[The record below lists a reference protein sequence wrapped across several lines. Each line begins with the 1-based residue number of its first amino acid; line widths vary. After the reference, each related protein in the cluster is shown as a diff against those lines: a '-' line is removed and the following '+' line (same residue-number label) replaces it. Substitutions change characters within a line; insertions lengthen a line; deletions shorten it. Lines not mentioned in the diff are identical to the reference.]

1 MGSTA
6 APILNA
12 FRALSPPAA
21 EATNTLNL
29 HPSIHNPPAKVGKAD
44 TATDNAQ
51 FFHLRTEALPRLR
64 SKEKTMK
71 DTIRQLIQ
79 QALAQLVTEG
89 VLPEG
94 LTPAIQVENARDK
107 THGDFASNI
116 AMMLAKPAGMKPR
129 DLAEKIIAAL
139 PADEQISKTEI
150 AGPGF
155 LNFFQN
161 TQALAS
167 RLDAALADEKIGVR
181 KSAPAQRTVV
191 DLSAPNLAKEMHVGH
206 LRSTIIGDG
215 VARVLE
221 FLGDEV
227 IRQNHVG
234 DWGTQFGMLMAY
246 LEENPITSNEL
257 SDLEN
262 FYRAAKKRFDE
273 SPEFADRARSLV
285 VKLQAGD
292 PDCLAL
298 WTKFKD
304 ISLSHCQK
312 IYEQLNVKLT
322 MADVMGESAYNDDLI
337 NVVNDLKAKGMLVE
351 SNGAQCV
358 FLDEFKNAEG
368 EPLPVIIVKA
378 DGGYLYATTD
388 LAAIRYRSGVLKADR
403 ALYFVDQRQ
412 ALHFQ
417 QVFAVARKAGFVTH
431 PMDMEHM
438 GFGTMNG
445 ADGRPFKT
453 RDGGTVKLIDL
464 LTEAKERA
472 YALVKEKNPELAED
486 ELRAI
491 AKVVGIGAVKYA
503 DLSKHR
509 TSDYSFNFDLMLNFE
524 GNTAPYLLYAYTR
537 VAGVFRKLGKR
548 FDQVEGQIVL
558 AAPQEQ
564 ELGAKLAQFGE
575 VLNNVAEKGTP
586 HILCTYLYE
595 VAGLFSSFYENCPIL
610 SAEDEAQKQ
619 SRLRL
624 AALAGR
630 TLKQGLELLGLETL
644 ERM

>member
-1 MGSTA
+1 V
-6 APILNA
+6 AP
-12 FRALSPPAA
+12 
-21 EATNTLNL
+21 
-29 HPSIHNPPAKVGKAD
+29 
-44 TATDNAQ
+44 ATDNAQ
-51 FFHLRTEALPRLR
+51 FFHPRIQALPRLR
-64 SKEKTMK
+64 SKESIMK

-79 QALAQLVTEG
+79 QALSQLVTEG

-94 LTPAIQVENARDK
+94 LSPAIQVENAKDK

-129 DLAEKIIAAL
+129 DLAEKLIAAL
-139 PADEQISKTEI
+139 PADEQISKVEI

-161 TQALAS
+161 TQALAA
-167 RLDAALADEKIGVR
+167 RLDAALADAQLSVR
-181 KSAPAQRTVV
+181 KTGSSQRTVV

-215 VARVLE
+215 VASVLE
-221 FLGDEV
+221 FLGDTV

-234 DWGTQFGMLMAY
+234 DWGTQFGMLLAY
-246 LEENPITSNEL
+246 LQEQPATSDEL
-257 SDLEN
+257 SDLED

-273 SPEFADRARSLV
+273 SEEFADRARALV

-292 PDCLAL
+292 AECLSL

-312 IYEQLNVKLT
+312 VYDLLNVKLT
-322 MADVMGESAYNDDLI
+322 PADVMGESAYNDDLA
-337 NVVNDLKAKGMLVE
+337 NVVADLKATGLLVE

-358 FLDEFKNAEG
+358 FLEEFRTADDT
-368 EPLPVIIVKA
+368 PLPVIVQKA
-378 DGGYLYATTD
+378 GGGYLYATTD
-388 LAAIRYRSGVLKADR
+388 LAAIRYRSSVLKADR

-417 QVFAVARKAGFVTH
+417 QVFEVARRAGFVH
-431 PMDMEHM
+431 EGMQLEHM

-464 LTEAKERA
+464 LEEAKERA
-472 YALVKEKNPELAED
+472 YTLVKEKNPELAEE

-491 AKVVGIGAVKYA
+491 AKAVGISAVKYA

-509 TSDYSFNFDLMLNFE
+509 ASDYSFNFDQMLSFE

-537 VAGVFRKLGKR
+537 VAGVFRKLGTP
-548 FDQVEGQIVL
+548 FDASKGQIVL
-558 AAPQEQ
+558 DAPQEQ
-564 ELGAKLAQFGE
+564 ELAARLAQFGE
-575 VLNNVAEKGTP
+575 ILNNVADKGTP
-586 HILCTYLYE
+586 HVLCAYIYDL
-595 VAGLFSSFYENCPIL
+595 AGLFSSFYENCPIL
-610 SAEDEAQKQ
+610 GADSTEQQQ

-624 AALAGR
+624 AALTGR
-630 TLKQGLELLGLETL
+630 TLKQGLQLLGLETL

>member
-1 MGSTA
+1 
-6 APILNA
+6 
-12 FRALSPPAA
+12 
-21 EATNTLNL
+21 
-29 HPSIHNPPAKVGKAD
+29 
-44 TATDNAQ
+44 
-51 FFHLRTEALPRLR
+51 
-64 SKEKTMK
+64 MK

-79 QALAQLVTEG
+79 QALTRLVTEG

-129 DLAEKIIAAL
+129 DLAEKLIAAL
-139 PADEQISKTEI
+139 PADEQISKVEI

-161 TQALAS
+161 TQALAA
-167 RLDAALADEKIGVR
+167 RLDAALADPQLSVR
-181 KSAPAQRTVV
+181 KAGPAQRVVV

-215 VARVLE
+215 VANVLA
-221 FLGDEV
+221 FLGDTV

-234 DWGTQFGMLMAY
+234 DWGTQFGMLLAY
-246 LEENPITSNEL
+246 LQEKPATSDEL

-262 FYRAAKKRFDE
+262 FYRAAKQRFDE
-273 SPEFADRARSLV
+273 SEAFAERARGLV
-285 VKLQAGD
+285 VKLQGGD
-292 PDCLAL
+292 AECLAL
-298 WTKFKD
+298 WKRFNE

-312 IYEQLNVKLT
+312 TYERLNVNLT
-322 MADVMGESAYNDDLI
+322 PADVMGESAYNDDLA
-337 NVVNDLKAKGMLVE
+337 NVVSDLKAAGLLVE
-351 SNGAQCV
+351 SNGALCV
-358 FLDEFKNAEG
+358 FLEEFRTAEDT
-368 EPLPVIIVKA
+368 PLPVIVQKA
-378 DGGYLYATTD
+378 GGGYLYATTD
-388 LAAIRYRSGVLKADR
+388 LAAIRYRSKVLKADR

-417 QVFAVARKAGFVTH
+417 QVFEVARRAGFVH
-431 PMDMEHM
+431 EGMQLEHM

-464 LTEAKERA
+464 LDEAEERA
-472 YALVKEKNPELAED
+472 YTLVKEKNPDVAEA
-486 ELRAI
+486 ELRSI
-491 AKVVGIGAVKYA
+491 AKAVGISAVKYA

-509 TSDYSFNFDLMLNFE
+509 TSDYSFNFDQMLSFE

-537 VAGVFRKLGKR
+537 VSGVFRKLGTP
-548 FDQVEGQIVL
+548 FDASKGKIVL
-558 AAPQEQ
+558 EAPQEQ
-564 ELGAKLAQFGE
+564 ELAARLAQFTE
-575 VLNNVAEKGTP
+575 TLNNVAEKGTP
-586 HILCTYLYE
+586 HVLCAYLYDL
-595 VAGLFSSFYENCPIL
+595 AGLFSSFYENCPIL
-610 SAEDEAQKQ
+610 GAENPDQQQ

-624 AALAGR
+624 AALTGR
-630 TLKQGLELLGLETL
+630 TLKQGLDLLGLETL

>member
-1 MGSTA
+1 
-6 APILNA
+6 
-12 FRALSPPAA
+12 
-21 EATNTLNL
+21 
-29 HPSIHNPPAKVGKAD
+29 
-44 TATDNAQ
+44 
-51 FFHLRTEALPRLR
+51 
-64 SKEKTMK
+64 MK

-79 QALAQLVTEG
+79 QALTRLVTEG

-129 DLAEKIIAAL
+129 DLAEKLIAAL
-139 PADEQISKTEI
+139 PADEQVSKVEI

-161 TQALAS
+161 TQALAA
-167 RLDAALADEKIGVR
+167 RLDAALADPQLSVR
-181 KSAPAQRTVV
+181 KAGPAQRVVV

-215 VARVLE
+215 VANVLA
-221 FLGDEV
+221 FLGDTV

-234 DWGTQFGMLMAY
+234 DWGTQFGMLLAY
-246 LEENPITSNEL
+246 LQEKPATSDEL

-262 FYRAAKKRFDE
+262 FYRAAKQRFDE
-273 SPEFADRARSLV
+273 SEEFAERARGLV
-285 VKLQAGD
+285 VKLQGGD
-292 PDCLAL
+292 AECLAL
-298 WTKFKD
+298 WKRFNE

-312 IYEQLNVKLT
+312 TYERLNVNLT
-322 MADVMGESAYNDDLI
+322 PADVMGESAYNDDLA
-337 NVVNDLKAKGMLVE
+337 NVVSDLKAAGLLVE
-351 SNGAQCV
+351 SNGALCV
-358 FLDEFKNAEG
+358 FLEEFRTAEDM
-368 EPLPVIIVKA
+368 PLPVIVQKA
-378 DGGYLYATTD
+378 GGGYLYATTD
-388 LAAIRYRSGVLKADR
+388 LAAIRYRSKVLKADR

-417 QVFAVARKAGFVTH
+417 QVFEVARRAGFVH
-431 PMDMEHM
+431 EGMQLEHM

-464 LTEAKERA
+464 LDEAEERA
-472 YALVKEKNPELAED
+472 YTLVKEKNPEVAEA
-486 ELRAI
+486 ELRSI
-491 AKVVGIGAVKYA
+491 AKAVGISAVKYA

-509 TSDYSFNFDLMLNFE
+509 TSDYSFNFDQMLSFE

-537 VAGVFRKLGKR
+537 VSGVFRKLGTP
-548 FDQVEGQIVL
+548 FDASKGKIVL
-558 AAPQEQ
+558 EAPQEQ
-564 ELGAKLAQFGE
+564 ELAARLAQFTE
-575 VLNNVAEKGTP
+575 TLNNVAEKGTP
-586 HILCTYLYE
+586 HVLCAYLYDL
-595 VAGLFSSFYENCPIL
+595 AGLFSSFYENCPIL
-610 SAEDEAQKQ
+610 GAENPDQQQ

-624 AALAGR
+624 AALTGR
-630 TLKQGLELLGLETL
+630 TLKQGLDLLGLETL

>member
-1 MGSTA
+1 
-6 APILNA
+6 
-12 FRALSPPAA
+12 
-21 EATNTLNL
+21 
-29 HPSIHNPPAKVGKAD
+29 
-44 TATDNAQ
+44 
-51 FFHLRTEALPRLR
+51 
-64 SKEKTMK
+64 
-71 DTIRQLIQ
+71 
-79 QALAQLVTEG
+79 
-89 VLPEG
+89 
-94 LTPAIQVENARDK
+94 
-107 THGDFASNI
+107 
-116 AMMLAKPAGMKPR
+116 
-129 DLAEKIIAAL
+129 
-139 PADEQISKTEI
+139 
-150 AGPGF
+150 
-155 LNFFQN
+155 
-161 TQALAS
+161 
-167 RLDAALADEKIGVR
+167 
-181 KSAPAQRTVV
+181 

-206 LRSTIIGDG
+206 LRSTIIGDA
-215 VARVLE
+215 VSRVLE
-221 FLGDEV
+221 FLGDTV

-246 LEENPITSNEL
+246 LQENPITSDEL

-273 SPEFADRARSLV
+273 SEEFADRARGLV

-292 PDCLAL
+292 EECLKL
-298 WTKFKD
+298 WTRFKD

-312 IYEQLNVKLT
+312 TYELLNVKLT
-322 MADVMGESAYNDDLI
+322 MADVMGESAYNDDLA
-337 NVVNDLKAKGMLVE
+337 NVINDLKAKGMLVE
-351 SNGAQCV
+351 SKGAQCV
-358 FLDEFKNAEG
+358 FLDEFKTAEG
-368 EPLPVIIVKA
+368 EPLPVIVQKA

-388 LAAIRYRSGVLKADR
+388 LAAVRYRSNVLKADR

-412 ALHFQ
+412 ALHFN
-417 QVFAVARKAGFVTH
+417 QVFEVARKAGFVGH

-472 YALVKEKNPELAED
+472 YTLVKEKNPELPED

-491 AKVVGIGAVKYA
+491 GQVVGIDAVKYA

-509 TSDYSFNFDLMLNFE
+509 TSDYSFNFELMLNFE

-537 VAGVFRKLGKR
+537 VAGVFRKLGKG
-548 FDQVEGQIVL
+548 FDEVDGKIVL
-558 AAPQEQ
+558 EAAQEQ
-564 ELGAKLAQFGE
+564 DLAARLAQFGE
-575 VLNNVAEKGTP
+575 ILNNVAEKGTP
-586 HILCTYLYE
+586 HVLCAYLYD

-610 SAEDEAQKQ
+610 AAETPEQQQ

-624 AALAGR
+624 AALTGR

>member
-1 MGSTA
+1 
-6 APILNA
+6 
-12 FRALSPPAA
+12 
-21 EATNTLNL
+21 
-29 HPSIHNPPAKVGKAD
+29 
-44 TATDNAQ
+44 
-51 FFHLRTEALPRLR
+51 
-64 SKEKTMK
+64 MK

-79 QALAQLVTEG
+79 QALTQLVTDG

-94 LTPAIQVENARDK
+94 LSPAIQVENARDK

-129 DLAEKIIAAL
+129 DLAEKLINAL
-139 PADEQISKTEI
+139 PASADISKVEI

-161 TQALAS
+161 TDALAN
-167 RLDAALADEKIGVR
+167 RLDAALADAHLGAR
-181 KSAPAQRTVV
+181 KAGPAQKVV
-191 DLSAPNLAKEMHVGH
+191 IDMSAPNLAKEMHVGH
-206 LRSTIIGDG
+206 LRSTIIGDS

-221 FLGDEV
+221 FLGDNV

-246 LEENPITSNEL
+246 LQENPITSDEL

-273 SPEFADRARSLV
+273 SEEFATRARGLV

-292 PDCLAL
+292 PECLAL
-298 WTKFKD
+298 WTRFKD

-312 IYEQLNVKLT
+312 TYELLNVKLT
-322 MADVMGESAYNDDLI
+322 MADVMGESAYNDDLA
-337 NVVNDLKAKGMLVE
+337 NVVADLKAKGLLVE
-351 SNGAQCV
+351 DQGAQCV
-358 FLDEFKNAEG
+358 FLEEFKNSDG
-368 EPLPVIIVKA
+368 DPLPVIVQKA

-388 LAAIRYRSGVLKADR
+388 LAAVRYRSNVLKADR

-412 ALHFQ
+412 ALHFN
-417 QVFAVARKAGFVTH
+417 QVFEVARRAGFVGH
-431 PMDMEHM
+431 PMQMEHM

-472 YALVKEKNPELAED
+472 YALVKEKNPSLADD
-486 ELRAI
+486 ELRHI
-491 AKVVGIGAVKYA
+491 GEVVGIGAVKYA

-509 TSDYSFNFDLMLNFE
+509 TSDYSFNFELMLNFE

-537 VAGVFRKLGKR
+537 VAGVFRKLGKG
-548 FDQVEGQIVL
+548 FDEVDGKIDR
-558 AAPQEQ
+558 AASCPR
-564 ELGAKLAQFGE
+564 
-575 VLNNVAEKGTP
+575 
-586 HILCTYLYE
+586 
-595 VAGLFSSFYENCPIL
+595 AGL
-610 SAEDEAQKQ
+610 
-619 SRLRL
+619 
-624 AALAGR
+624 GR
-630 TLKQGLELLGLETL
+630 TPGAVWRNPQQRRRKRHAARAVQLPVRLGRPVLELLRELPDPRCRNPFAAAEPAAPGRPDWPHPQTRSGTARPGNPGAHVSWLPRKNL
-644 ERM
+644 PRNAAPAARRHRPNSRSPAGYGWRSA

>member
-1 MGSTA
+1 
-6 APILNA
+6 
-12 FRALSPPAA
+12 
-21 EATNTLNL
+21 
-29 HPSIHNPPAKVGKAD
+29 
-44 TATDNAQ
+44 
-51 FFHLRTEALPRLR
+51 
-64 SKEKTMK
+64 MK

-79 QALAQLVTEG
+79 QALTRLVTEG

-129 DLAEKIIAAL
+129 DLAEKLIAAL
-139 PADEQISKTEI
+139 PADEQVSKVEI

-167 RLDAALADEKIGVR
+167 RLDAALADPQLSVR
-181 KSAPAQRTVV
+181 KAGAAQRVVV
-191 DLSAPNLAKEMHVGH
+191 DMSAPNLAKEMHVGH

-215 VARVLE
+215 VANVLE
-221 FLGDEV
+221 FLGDTV

-234 DWGTQFGMLMAY
+234 DWGTQFGMLLAY
-246 LEENPITSNEL
+246 LQEKPATSDEL

-262 FYRAAKKRFDE
+262 FYRAAKQRFDE
-273 SPEFADRARSLV
+273 SEEFAERARGLV

-292 PDCLAL
+292 ADCMAL
-298 WTKFKD
+298 WTRFNE

-312 IYEQLNVKLT
+312 IYELLNVNLT
-322 MADVMGESAYNDDLI
+322 PADVKGESAYNDDLA
-337 NVVNDLKAKGMLVE
+337 NVVSDLKASGLLVE

-358 FLDEFKNAEG
+358 FLEEFRTAEDT
-368 EPLPVIIVKA
+368 PLPVIVQKA
-378 DGGYLYATTD
+378 GGGYLYATTD
-388 LAAIRYRSGVLKADR
+388 LAAMRYRSKVLKADR
-403 ALYFVDQRQ
+403 VLYFVDQRQ

-417 QVFAVARKAGFVTH
+417 QVFEVARRAGFVH
-431 PMDMEHM
+431 DGMQLEHM

-464 LTEAKERA
+464 LNEAQERA
-472 YALVKEKNPELAED
+472 YTLVKEKNPEVAES
-486 ELRAI
+486 ELRTI
-491 AKVVGIGAVKYA
+491 AKAVGISAVKYA

-509 TSDYSFNFDLMLNFE
+509 TSDYSFNFDQMLSFE

-537 VAGVFRKLGKR
+537 VSGVFRKLGTP
-548 FDQVEGQIVL
+548 FDASQGQIVL
-558 AAPQEQ
+558 QAPQEQ
-564 ELGAKLAQFGE
+564 ELAARLAQFAE
-575 VLNNVAEKGTP
+575 TLNNVAEKGTP
-586 HILCTYLYE
+586 HVLCAYLYDL
-595 VAGLFSSFYENCPIL
+595 AGLFSSFYENCPIL
-610 SAEDEAQKQ
+610 GADNPEQQQ

-624 AALAGR
+624 AALTGR
-630 TLKQGLELLGLETL
+630 TLKQGLDLLGLETL

>member
-1 MGSTA
+1 VVG
-6 APILNA
+6 
-12 FRALSPPAA
+12 
-21 EATNTLNL
+21 
-29 HPSIHNPPAKVGKAD
+29 NPD
-44 TATDNAQ
+44 IATDNTQ
-51 FFHLRTEALPRLR
+51 FFHLRIQAPPRLR
-64 SKEKTMK
+64 SKENPMK

-79 QALAQLVTEG
+79 QALTHLVTEG

-94 LTPAIQVENARDK
+94 LTPAIQVENSRDK
-107 THGDFASNI
+107 KNGDFASNI

-129 DLAEKIIAAL
+129 DLAEKLIAAL
-139 PADEQISKTEI
+139 PADPQISKVEI

-161 TQALAS
+161 TEALAG
-167 RLDAALADEKIGVR
+167 RLDAALAEPNIGVQ
-181 KSAPAQRTVV
+181 KTGTPQRVVV

-221 FLGDEV
+221 FLGDTV

-246 LEENPITSNEL
+246 LQENPITSDEL

-262 FYRAAKKRFDE
+262 FYRAAKQRFDE
-273 SPEFADRARSLV
+273 SEEFADRARGLV

-292 PDCLAL
+292 ADCLAL

-358 FLDEFKNAEG
+358 FLDEFKNADG
-368 EPLPVIIVKA
+368 DPLPVIIVKA

-388 LAAIRYRSGVLKADR
+388 LAAVRYRSGTLKADR

-417 QVFAVARKAGFVTH
+417 QVFAVAHKAGFVTH
-431 PMDMEHM
+431 PMEMEHM

-464 LTEAKERA
+464 LVEAQERA
-472 YALVKEKNPELAED
+472 YALVKEKNPTLAED
-486 ELRAI
+486 ELRNI
-491 AKVVGIGAVKYA
+491 ARVVGIGSVKYA

-537 VAGVFRKLGKR
+537 VSGIFRKLGKD
-548 FDQVEGQIVL
+548 FSEVDGQIILEAAPEQDL
-558 AAPQEQ
+558 AAR
-564 ELGAKLAQFGE
+564 LAQFGE
-575 VLNNVAEKGTP
+575 VLNNVADKGTP
-586 HILCTYLYE
+586 HVLCTYLYD

-610 SAEDEAQKQ
+610 TAETPEQQQ

-624 AALAGR
+624 AALTGR
-630 TLKQGLELLGLETL
+630 TLKQGLHLLGLETL